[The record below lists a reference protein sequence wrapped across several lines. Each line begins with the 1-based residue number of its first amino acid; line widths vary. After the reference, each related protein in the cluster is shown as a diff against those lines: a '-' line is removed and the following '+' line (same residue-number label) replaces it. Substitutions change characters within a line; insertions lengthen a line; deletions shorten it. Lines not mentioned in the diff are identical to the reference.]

1 MPRYV
6 IERELAGAG
15 KLTAAQLQGISQKS
29 VEVLREMAPRAQWLQ
44 SYVTDDH
51 IYCVY
56 LAENEAALR
65 EHATK
70 GGFPC
75 TNVRE
80 VRAVIDPITA
90 G

>member
-15 KLTAAQLQGISQKS
+15 KLTGAQLQGIAQKS
-29 VEVLREMAPRAQWLQ
+29 VEVLREMAPRAQWVQ

-51 IYCVY
+51 IFCVY

-65 EHATK
+65 EHAAK

-80 VRAVIDPITA
+80 VRAVFDPITA